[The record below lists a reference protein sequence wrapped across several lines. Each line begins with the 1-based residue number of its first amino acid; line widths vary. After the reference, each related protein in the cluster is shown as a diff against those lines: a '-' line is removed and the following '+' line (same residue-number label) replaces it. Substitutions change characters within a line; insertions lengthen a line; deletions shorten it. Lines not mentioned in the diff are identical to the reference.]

1 MSQPEVFFQS
11 GPYVIFAPAME
22 GGLYELRESKA
33 ELSAGIFGEPLHVG
47 TVDECKAEIRRLE
60 TEGES

>member
-11 GPYVIFAPAME
+11 GPYVIFAPAIE

-33 ELSAGIFGEPLHVG
+33 EPSAGVFGEPLHVG
-47 TVDECKAEIRRLE
+47 TVDECKAEIRRLQ
-60 TEGES
+60 SDNDS